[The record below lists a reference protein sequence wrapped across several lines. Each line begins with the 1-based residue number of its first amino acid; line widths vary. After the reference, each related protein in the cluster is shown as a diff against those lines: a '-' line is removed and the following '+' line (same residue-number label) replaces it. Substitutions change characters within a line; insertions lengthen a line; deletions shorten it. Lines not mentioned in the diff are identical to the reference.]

1 MYVSSKKQRL
11 VKKTQLS
18 FDLPKRA
25 QPNHVFF
32 LVSTH
37 HQSVVIYLVHSA
49 YNKTSYLYFE
59 FLIKYC
65 FTLKNHDLIWQNLAK
80 NEENPCAYN
89 LLVPPISQ
97 NPAKFQLSNHYNVTV
112 WHAAALGKYFC
123 RFLVEK
129 WADDVMPCVPRD
141 KSL

>member
-1 MYVSSKKQRL
+1 MSRRLSSVLTYPKG
-11 VKKTQLS
+11 LS
-18 FDLPKRA
+18 PITSFFWS
-25 QPNHVFF
+25 QPIT
-32 LVSTH
+32 SQYSYTW
-37 HQSVVIYLVHSA
+37 YTW
-49 YNKTSYLYFE
+49 YTSYSYFE

-80 NEENPCAYN
+80 NEEKPCANN
-89 LLVPPISQ
+89 LLLPPISQ
-97 NPAKFQLSNHYNVTV
+97 NPAKFQLSNHYNTV